1 MIKMTMQGGRFNN
14 MEQGKVR
21 VKPFVKWA
29 GGKGQLLDE
38 LRTKYPEDLGKS
50 INRYCEPF
58 VGGGAV
64 LFDLL
69 STYSFKEV
77 LINDINVELINTY
90 CQIKNQVEDLLQ
102 RLEYLQN
109 VYWPLAK
116 AERKKMYFAIRER
129 FNYLKVNGNEQANLE
144 KAALFIFLNKTCFNG
159 LFRVNKKGLFN
170 VPMGAYKKPLICDRE
185 NLLTINKLLQ
195 GIQIRCGDYKECAGF
210 IDKNTFV
217 YIDPPYRPLSIT
229 ASFTAYSENVFDDHE
244 QIALGKFVD
253 EIHQKGAKAVI
264 SNSDPKNTDK
274 NDHFFD
280 KIYKKYNI
288 ERVTAKRMINCN
300 SERRGEISELLI
312 SNY

>member
-1 MIKMTMQGGRFNN
+1 MNQGNV
-14 MEQGKVR
+14 K

-38 LRTKYPEDLGKS
+38 IRAKYPKDLGKS

-77 LINDINVELINTY
+77 LINDINAELIKTY
-90 CQIKNQVEDLLQ
+90 NQIKNQVEELLQ
-102 RLEYLQN
+102 RLEYLQDI
-109 VYWPLAK
+109 YWPLAK
-116 AERKKMYFAIRER
+116 TERKKMYLEIRER
-129 FNYLKVNGNEQANLE
+129 FNCLKVNSNEQVNLE
-144 KAALFIFLNKTCFNG
+144 KAVLFIFLNKTCFNG

-170 VPMGAYKKPLICDRE
+170 VPMGAYKKPLICDKK
-185 NLLTINKLLQ
+185 NLLAINKLLQ
-195 GIQIRCGDYKECAGF
+195 GVQIRCGDYKECADF

-229 ASFTAYSENVFDDHE
+229 ANFTAYTENVFDDHE

-253 EIHQKGAKAVI
+253 EIHRQGAKVVI
-264 SNSDPKNTDK
+264 SNSDPKNMDK
-274 NDHFFD
+274 DDNFFD
-280 KIYKKYNI
+280 KIYNKYNI
-288 ERVTAKRMINCN
+288 KRITAKRMINCN

>member
-1 MIKMTMQGGRFNN
+1 MNQGNV
-14 MEQGKVR
+14 K
-21 VKPFVKWA
+21 VKPFVKWT

-38 LRTKYPEDLGKS
+38 IRAKYPKDLGKS

-77 LINDINVELINTY
+77 LINDINAELINTY
-90 CQIKNQVEDLLQ
+90 NQIKNQVEELLQ
-102 RLEYLQN
+102 RLEYLQDI
-109 VYWPLAK
+109 YWPLAK
-116 AERKKMYFAIRER
+116 TERKKMYLEIRER
-129 FNYLKVNGNEQANLE
+129 FNCLKVNSNEQVNLE
-144 KAALFIFLNKTCFNG
+144 KAVLFIFLNKTCFNG

-170 VPMGAYKKPLICDRE
+170 VPMGAYKKPLICDKK
-185 NLLTINKLLQ
+185 NLLAINKLLQ
-195 GIQIRCGDYKECAGF
+195 GVQIRCGDYKECADF

-229 ASFTAYSENVFDDHE
+229 ANFTAYTENVFDDHE

-253 EIHQKGAKAVI
+253 EIHRQGAKVVI
-264 SNSDPKNTDK
+264 SNSDPKNMDK
-274 NDHFFD
+274 DDNFFD
-280 KIYKKYNI
+280 KIYNKYNI
-288 ERVTAKRMINCN
+288 KRITAKRMINCN

>member
-1 MIKMTMQGGRFNN
+1 MNQGNV
-14 MEQGKVR
+14 K

-38 LRTKYPEDLGKS
+38 IRAKYPKDLGKS

-77 LINDINVELINTY
+77 LINDINAELINTY
-90 CQIKNQVEDLLQ
+90 NQIKNQVEELLQ
-102 RLEYLQN
+102 RLEYLQDI
-109 VYWPLAK
+109 YWPLAK
-116 AERKKMYFAIRER
+116 TERKKMYLEIRER
-129 FNYLKVNGNEQANLE
+129 FNCLKVNSNEQVNLE
-144 KAALFIFLNKTCFNG
+144 KAVLFIFLNKTCFNG

-170 VPMGAYKKPLICDRE
+170 VPMGAYKKPLICDKK
-185 NLLTINKLLQ
+185 NLLAINKLLQ
-195 GIQIRCGDYKECAGF
+195 GVQIRCGDYKECADF

-229 ASFTAYSENVFDDHE
+229 ANFTAYTENVFDDHE

-253 EIHQKGAKAVI
+253 EIHRQGAKVVI
-264 SNSDPKNTDK
+264 SNSDPKNMDK
-274 NDHFFD
+274 DDNFFD
-280 KIYKKYNI
+280 KIYNKYNI
-288 ERVTAKRMINCN
+288 KRIIAKRMINCN

>member
-14 MEQGKVR
+14 MKQGKVR

-116 AERKKMYFAIRER
+116 SRTK
-129 FNYLKVNGNEQANLE
+129 
-144 KAALFIFLNKTCFNG
+144 
-159 LFRVNKKGLFN
+159 
-170 VPMGAYKKPLICDRE
+170 
-185 NLLTINKLLQ
+185 
-195 GIQIRCGDYKECAGF
+195 
-210 IDKNTFV
+210 
-217 YIDPPYRPLSIT
+217 
-229 ASFTAYSENVFDDHE
+229 ENVFC
-244 QIALGKFVD
+244 
-253 EIHQKGAKAVI
+253 
-264 SNSDPKNTDK
+264 NT
-274 NDHFFD
+274 
-280 KIYKKYNI
+280 
-288 ERVTAKRMINCN
+288 
-300 SERRGEISELLI
+300 
-312 SNY
+312 